1 MDQAPSP
8 ESARSSVHALL
19 REIPLEQRVANSEL
33 VIEGKVVSKNSF
45 WNADQTMIYT
55 SNRVEITKVFKGT
68 APSGFI
74 DILTVGG
81 VVEHRKIT
89 TDSLLS
95 LEVNETG
102 VFLCETVK
110 HFRALPPATRGTS
123 RYEAYAS
130 KQGFIKYDLKEQT
143 ASDPFKTYHDLKNDL
158 YDVLS
163 PSQRYIEIRPLT
175 TPSTAQPAS
184 NDIINGF
191 GGITG
196 FSPTTITAGTG
207 SVLTINGSGFGATQG
222 SGTVRFRNANDGGA
236 TVIVPLASQ
245 YVSWSSTQIQVQVPQ
260 NAGTGVIEV
269 FQGSIIFTSATPL
282 TVTFAHLNV
291 DFDPGTGTIA
301 YQTDHVNDNGAGGY
315 TWRMNTGFDADVAAR
330 DSFLRA
336 FDTWKCATGIN
347 WPIGTT
353 TSINDAV
360 SDGTNIICFDNTAP
374 LSAGVIAVCYSYW
387 SGCAS
392 GPTIIWYVNELDMI
406 FDEGSNISPLTWQ
419 FGPAAPSASQFDFES
434 FALHELGHGHQLG
447 HVIDSNSVMHY
458 ATGAGVSR
466 RSLAANDLA
475 GGNFVQAKSEV
486 LNICGPGA
494 MTHFSCATPAIS
506 ISKLTNG
513 TNNDAAPGVFVP
525 VGSTV
530 TFTYV
535 VTNPGNVPL
544 SGVTV
549 RDDNGTPGNAADDF
563 NATFVGGDSNGNV
576 AAGHDRDVDLY
587 RKPDRDG
594 WSIQQRRHGERNSA
608 AWGWAGGE
616 RNEPGPSLRERS
628 GDQSREANERNG
640 Q

>member
-1 MDQAPSP
+1 MNKRRNSSRASTLRATLTVLAILAPVAWVSLAHSNTPAQNSRQDGGVMDQGPSP
-8 ESARSSVHALL
+8 EPARSSAHALL
-19 REIPLEQRVANSEL
+19 REISLQQRVANAEL
-33 VIEGKVVSKNSF
+33 IIEGKVVSKNSF

-68 APSGFI
+68 APSGVI
-74 DILTVGG
+74 DLLTVGG

-102 VFLCETVK
+102 VFFCETVRR
-110 HFRALPPATRGTS
+110 FRALPPATRGTF

-130 KQGFIKYDLKEQT
+130 KQGFIKYDVNEQT
-143 ASDPFKTYHDLKNDL
+143 ASDPFQTYHDLKNDL

-163 PSQRYIEIRPLT
+163 PGYYEVRPLKI
-175 TPSTAQPAS
+175 PSTAQPAS
-184 NDIINGF
+184 IGLINAPTA
-191 GGITG
+191 ITD

-222 SGTVRFRNANDGGA
+222 SGTVRFRNADDGGA
-236 TVIVPLASQ
+236 TVVTPLASQ
-245 YVSWSSTQIQVQVPQ
+245 YVSWSSTQIQVRVPQ
-260 NAGTGVIEV
+260 NAGTGTIQVV
-269 FQGSIIFTSATPL
+269 QGPTFTSATPL

-291 DFDPGTGTIA
+291 DFDPGSGTEA
-301 YQTDHVNDNGAGGY
+301 YGPDHVNDNGSGGY
-315 TWRMNTGFDADVAAR
+315 TWRMNAGFDANGVSR

-336 FDTWKCATGIN
+336 FDSWKCATGIN
-347 WPIGTT
+347 WTIGST
-353 TSINDAV
+353 TSINEAV

-406 FDEGSNISPLTWQ
+406 FDDGSNLSPLTWQ
-419 FGPAAPSASQFDFES
+419 FGPAAPSASEFDFES
-434 FALHELGHGHQLG
+434 YALHELGHGHQLG
-447 HVIDSNSVMHY
+447 HVIDSNSVMHF
-458 ATGAGVSR
+458 TIGAGVSR
-466 RSLAANDLA
+466 RALAANDLA

-486 LNICGPGA
+486 ANICGPGL

-525 VGSTV
+525 VSSTV

-535 VTNPGNVPL
+535 VTNTGNVPL

-549 RDDNGTPGNAADDF
+549 LDDNGTPGNAADDF
-563 NATFVGGDSNGNV
+563 NATFVGGDS
-576 AAGHDRDVDLY
+576 DS
-587 RKPDRDG
+587 DG
-594 WSIQQRRHGERNSA
+594 QLDTTE
-608 AWGWAGGE
+608 AWTFTA
-616 RNEPGPSLRERS
+616 
-628 GDQSREANERNG
+628 SRI
-640 Q
+640 